1 MNWSVANF
9 KPMTVATSKRCF
21 YELMG
26 IVLLAFITTSAC
38 AVQESNTY
46 PVELFS
52 EMHYSQAYKAQEPPR
67 LAPVADSVVFIST
80 GHPDSVLMVP
90 DKRSRTYDPVIAG
103 NLYQVNC
110 SVCHGIIGLGDG
122 KAVRHITSNS
132 SFYASNE
139 GAPYKSPPNLI
150 ESAANRLNERE
161 IMFRFVS
168 GWNGPVMP
176 EFGKLLAEEDI
187 RDIVNY
193 IFDDST
199 GLSK

>member
-132 SFYASNE
+132 SFYATNE

-176 EFGKLLAEEDI
+176 KFGKLLAEEDI

>member
-1 MNWSVANF
+1 
-9 KPMTVATSKRCF
+9 MTSFSTNIKSMLTRRVVLVVG
-21 YELMG
+21 LMM
-26 IVLLAFITTSAC
+26 LSTLASSAC

-67 LAPVADSVVFIST
+67 LAPLADSVVFVST
-80 GHPDSVLMVP
+80 GHPDSVSRVP
-90 DKRSRTYDPVIAG
+90 NKRSRTYDPVIAG

-110 SVCHGIIGLGDG
+110 SVCHGITGLGDG
-122 KAVRHITSNS
+122 RAVRHITSNS
-132 SFYASNE
+132 SFYATNE

-150 ESAANRLNERE
+150 ESVANRLSERE